1 LLKVYFLGCFAAF
14 EAEAE
19 ADTTYAGAC
28 AESDA
33 ETASEPCAASAGVD
47 LALFEGVAVGVA
59 VGLKIIETASPSGRR
74 YNVGCER
81 SEAEAET
88 GAATTGATGAV
99 ADTTVA
105 DG

>member
-1 LLKVYFLGCFAAF
+1 
-14 EAEAE
+14 
-19 ADTTYAGAC
+19 
-28 AESDA
+28 
-33 ETASEPCAASAGVD
+33 
-47 LALFEGVAVGVA
+47 VGVA

-88 GAATTGATGAV
+88 GAATRGATGGAV

>member
-1 LLKVYFLGCFAAF
+1 M
-14 EAEAE
+14 
-19 ADTTYAGAC
+19 
-28 AESDA
+28 
-33 ETASEPCAASAGVD
+33 
-47 LALFEGVAVGVA
+47 GVA

-88 GAATTGATGAV
+88 GAATRGATGAV

>member
-1 LLKVYFLGCFAAF
+1 MWSRNTCHSRLLKVYFLGCFAAF

-19 ADTTYAGAC
+19 ADT
-28 AESDA
+28 
-33 ETASEPCAASAGVD
+33 ASAGVD